1 MAQSTDTR
9 KLDKPTVLDLF
20 CGAGGMSLGF
30 QNAGCEILGGIDIN
44 IHAIKTYKKNFP
56 NCSIKLEPQDIRNV
70 SPEAIGLNPGEVN
83 IIIGGPPCQVYSIVG
98 ESKLKSLGR
107 NLEKDERNFL
117 YKSLVKFVGYFQPF
131 FFVMENVDRLR
142 KKELFSTIMKDLENG
157 YDRNYPG
164 YKVQYKVLNA
174 ADYGVPQLRK
184 RLFIV
189 GTRRDLTLEFIF
201 PSPNCD
207 KYVSVGEA
215 IADLLPLTPPYLPS
229 LRSKTVFQVD
239 VPKPYRCLPQ
249 TEYQQKM
256 REQISKKDGPDMVL
270 NHICRSHN
278 ALDLICF
285 AMLSP
290 GGKYLDLPEQMRRYR
305 WDIFNDKYKRLP
317 WDKPAWTLTAHMQK
331 DCLAYIHP
339 QQTRSIS
346 VREAARLQSF
356 PDHFVFDAPMTK
368 MFELIGNSVPPL
380 LAEAIAQSLV
390 EQLKKLE
397 KF

>member
-1 MAQSTDTR
+1 
-9 KLDKPTVLDLF
+9 
-20 CGAGGMSLGF
+20 
-30 QNAGCEILGGIDIN
+30 
-44 IHAIKTYKKNFP
+44 
-56 NCSIKLEPQDIRNV
+56 
-70 SPEAIGLNPGEVN
+70 
-83 IIIGGPPCQVYSIVG
+83 
-98 ESKLKSLGR
+98 
-107 NLEKDERNFL
+107 
-117 YKSLVKFVGYFQPF
+117 
-131 FFVMENVDRLR
+131 MENVDRLI
-142 KKELFSTIMKDLENG
+142 KKKLFSTIMKDLENG
-157 YDRNYPG
+157 YDRNSPG

-189 GTRRDLTLEFIF
+189 GIRRDITQEFIF
-201 PSPNCD
+201 PNPTCEQ
-207 KYVSVGEA
+207 YVSVGEA
-215 IADLLPLTPPYLPS
+215 IADLLPLTPPYLPY
-229 LRSKTVFQVD
+229 LRSKTVSQVD

-249 TEYQQKM
+249 TEYQKKM
-256 REQISKKDGPDMVL
+256 REQISKSDEPDMVL

-346 VREAARLQSF
+346 AREAARLQSF

-380 LAEAIAQSLV
+380 LAEAIAQRLV
-390 EQLKKLE
+390 EQLE